1 MLSWTHARMSPADRA
16 LVSKHLIPGSSLPQ
30 PVPRF
35 LLEVLAAL
43 AKLAPECTTGDHL
56 AHLSQENSLHKELCS
71 QEVRPDAE
79 LEAMSTDKLSLR
91 FGETEFEWEL
101 LAYLRRQREQA
112 HSSFAAAF
120 SEAAFTSVP
129 YIQKGEYRSLGRTS
143 AR

>member
-1 MLSWTHARMSPADRA
+1 MLSWPNARMSPPDRA
-16 LVSKHLIPGSSLPQ
+16 LVSQHLIPGSSLPQ
-30 PVPRF
+30 PVPRI
-35 LLEVLAAL
+35 LLEVMAAL
-43 AKLAPECTTGDHL
+43 AKLAPGCTTGDHL
-56 AHLSQENSLHKELCS
+56 AHLSQENSLYKELSS
-71 QEVRPDAE
+71 QEARPDAE
-79 LEAMSTDKLSLR
+79 LEPMSTDKLALQ